1 MPLSAEEKA
10 LLLEMFEQLEVDLE
24 LLQLAQDEDLRE
36 LYPVKFSLARRW
48 QLREALKDTRGESR
62 HKSKLF

>member
-1 MPLSAEEKA
+1 MPLSAQEKA

-36 LYPVKFSLARRW
+36 LYPVKFSLAR
-48 QLREALKDTRGESR
+48 
-62 HKSKLF
+62 SKKEVLCQSNVNA